1 MFFCDTLD
9 IDQKEYIKKLI
20 NVFCDTDIDIHV
32 IHHLYQFF
40 YGKSNEYGFRYLQD
54 MLATIVEVE
63 DGEQKKV
70 INILFC
76 HVKHHLY
83 LFFKGNRMR

>member
-1 MFFCDTLD
+1 M
-9 IDQKEYIKKLI
+9 I

-32 IHHLYQFF
+32 IHHLYLFF
-40 YGKSNEYGFRYLQD
+40 YGKSNGFRYLWD
-54 MLATIVEVE
+54 MLATIVDVD

-70 INILFC
+70 ISILFC
-76 HVKHHLY
+76 HVKYHLY